1 MSLFSALHPS
11 INNPEKTEKTVCE
24 TVCLYPYP
32 DKKSHRRA
40 AVVFVLLLAASAFFI
55 VRLWELAMYDNTAKA
70 VLSGQYTRSASA
82 AGHTGF
88 VYDKNGAL
96 LSHAEAGAVALVNPC
111 GRCDKDAAAE
121 LSSESGLSRHE
132 WQFLDQ

>member
-70 VLSGQYTRSASA
+70 RAVRSI
-82 AGHTGF
+82 
-88 VYDKNGAL
+88 
-96 LSHAEAGAVALVNPC
+96 HAKCL
-111 GRCDKDAAAE
+111 GRRTHRLC
-121 LSSESGLSRHE
+121 LR
-132 WQFLDQ
+132 